1 MFEID
6 HTFKLSDF
14 RMLALLLYLLGLD
27 LLSGTEVNL
36 VVLSRTFTLYTNKI
50 REDSGNNT
58 RVNTKYLGTTS
69 LNRTESF
76 DPYE

>member
-36 VVLSRTFTLYTNKI
+36 VVLSLTFTLYTNKI

-76 DPYE
+76 VRKL